1 MPSSSSTPTSTRC
14 AITRPTFRRSRRRWT
29 RIAFRS
35 RVASAARAAAARPT
49 RRPRTGWA
57 CSRALRSAAP
67 HRGCDSIS
75 ARFPSRWARTEGG
88 RRCRRRSPLP
98 RTRSLRR
105 SARLR
110 RGHRVRGRPRHSG
123 RPPGENSRVS
133 GRLRHN
139 DRIRGRLKGHHR
151 DRLKGRLKDHRGHL
165 RHHRGRRGA
174 TSAHAHH
181 HDSDRRHHAP
191 TRANAHGRRPGRR
204 SAGADARRRRATSAP
219 VESSENGR
227 VGGRPPTRAAST
239 RNVVL
244 PSAADATPSGADE
257 ADHEADHEAGR
268 AIDHRTSRE
277 TSRETDR
284 EATSGEKNGEKTGEM
299 TGEMIDETTDAMI
312 DEMTGGVAGP
322 VDTLARQTI
331 VMPLDAI
338 VPADMIPLG
347 GVSPTSFWSCFLAHP
362 HVSVNKQPRITTQ
375 LPGRDG
381 PSPTWHLPRRSG
393 TRRWRRSGSTS
404 TRGPCPR

>member
-1 MPSSSSTPTSTRC
+1 M
-14 AITRPTFRRSRRRWT
+14 
-29 RIAFRS
+29 
-35 RVASAARAAAARPT
+35 
-49 RRPRTGWA
+49 
-57 CSRALRSAAP
+57 
-67 HRGCDSIS
+67 
-75 ARFPSRWARTEGG
+75 
-88 RRCRRRSPLP
+88 
-98 RTRSLRR
+98 SLRR

-110 RGHRVRGRPRHSG
+110 RGHRVSARPCHSG
-123 RPPGENSRVS
+123 RPPGENSRVSGRLRSQHS

-139 DRIRGRLKGHHR
+139 DRIRGRLKGHHS
-151 DRLKGRLKDHRGHL
+151 GHL

-181 HDSDRRHHAP
+181 RDSDRRHHAP
-191 TRANAHGRRPGRR
+191 TRANAHGCRPGHRN
-204 SAGADARRRRATSAP
+204 AGADARRRRATSAP

-347 GVSPTSFWSCFLAHP
+347 GVSPTSFWSCFLTHT

-381 PSPTWHLPRRSG
+381 PSPT
-393 TRRWRRSGSTS
+393 
-404 TRGPCPR
+404 